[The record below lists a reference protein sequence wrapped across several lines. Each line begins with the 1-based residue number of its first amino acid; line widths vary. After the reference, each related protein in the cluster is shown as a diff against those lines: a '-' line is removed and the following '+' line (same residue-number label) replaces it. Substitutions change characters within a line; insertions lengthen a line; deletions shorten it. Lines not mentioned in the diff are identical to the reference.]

1 MVLEN
6 VLMFPEVDKSNQT
19 KLKRLKVE
27 GERKF
32 LIAITK
38 RPVIVF
44 KDLTEAYIHYAML
57 MRDIGKQVELDMH
70 KKYESTKEY
79 QPMFKVKFQIKEG
92 VEINNEQ
99 IGEQVHNAV
108 ESAISLL
115 TEEELN
121 SQAYYFD
128 TSIYNN
134 KNASINNESIK
145 TSTLVALQAT
155 GAYTIGVGELNGNL
169 IAILLI
175 NGIYYKL
182 DFTAFFI
189 KSADIFGSVV
199 DLNICVNGSEK
210 SLTWKEFVELAIAS
224 KNALN
229 DA

>member
-6 VLMFPEVDKSNQT
+6 VLMFPKVDKPNQT

-27 GERKF
+27 GERNF
-32 LIAITK
+32 LMAITK

-44 KDLTEAYIHYAML
+44 KDLAEADSHYAML
-57 MRDIGKQVELDMH
+57 MRVIGKQVELDMH

-79 QPMFKVKFQIKEG
+79 QPMFKVKLQIKEG

-99 IGEQVHNAV
+99 IGEQVRKAV
-108 ESAISLL
+108 ESTIGPL

-155 GAYTIGVGELNGNL
+155 GAYPTGIGELNDNL
-169 IAILLI
+169 VAIFLRS
-175 NGIYYKL
+175 GVYHK
-182 DFTAFFI
+182 FEFMTFFI
-189 KSADIFGSVV
+189 KSVDIFDSIV
-199 DLNICVNGSEK
+199 DLNVHINGVEK

>member
-6 VLMFPEVDKSNQT
+6 VLMFSTVDKSIQT

-32 LIAITK
+32 LMAITK

-44 KDLTEAYIHYAML
+44 KDLAEAYIHYAML
-57 MRDIGKQVELDMH
+57 MRVIGKQVELDMH

-79 QPMFKVKFQIKEG
+79 QPMFKVKLQIKEG

-99 IGEQVHNAV
+99 IGEQVRKAA
-108 ESAISLL
+108 ESTIGPL

-155 GAYTIGVGELNGNL
+155 CAYPIGIGELNGNL
-169 IAILLI
+169 VAILLI
-175 NGIYYKL
+175 NRMYYKL
-182 DFTAFFI
+182 DLMAFFI
-189 KSADIFGSVV
+189 KSADIFSSVV
-199 DLNICVNGSEK
+199 DLNIYINGGEK
-210 SLTWKEFVELAIAS
+210 SLTWKEFVELAVAS